1 MIASLVRRARA
12 GDAEAY
18 TELVRRLQDA
28 VFATAY
34 QTVYDYEAARDIAQE
49 AFVRAYE
56 SLHSLKDPAA
66 FPGWIIRIC
75 RSLATSWLRRPERRW
90 VGLEQVPAQHGD
102 PAATVAARDLVARAL
117 ATVPEPNRLAVSLL
131 LVDGYTYQEVA
142 DFTGVSLSTVKGR
155 IHRARR
161 RIAQEVLTMVEDS
174 LKQEAPDEQFTADTM
189 RAALE
194 KAREAHKQRQ
204 ELVARAHAEEA
215 LEALSKA
222 DVSEQERR
230 ALRHE
235 ALALVAYA
243 TLFPDPRR
251 FEQATREIV
260 QLAEEAGDKLD
271 FAQWL
276 YSLAVHARNIPRAEQ
291 EDMVDRCLAIWREAD
306 EKEMIGLALF
316 LRGWR
321 RIEDGRFEEGFRTL
335 GEARA
340 AMQGLPYNCWH
351 GCLDAADDF
360 GTACGGRIDPSRRIK
375 WGAVCWVLRL
385 QGGRLAYLRGQ
396 GRTLGTHR
404 ARFADGFDLLS
415 WVKWLPYTD
424 PSVGFEEERDT
435 FSCTGNPTHTRLWIE
450 THSADVET
458 PAGAFPGCLLMR
470 ATVTESPAD
479 TDTESRQREVNKI
492 WLGERYC
499 WLARGV
505 GPVAYRAERAD
516 GIVEHAVLAKWECPE
531 KVEEWV
537 PLVVGTRWEYV
548 SAEPPDDL
556 EALVLRRVTHI
567 ADDGTVYLTKTIVG
581 NRL

>member
-1 MIASLVRRARA
+1 MIAALVRRARA

-56 SLHSLKDPAA
+56 SLHSLKDPGA

-75 RSLATSWLRRPERRW
+75 RSLAASWLRRPERRW
-90 VGLEQVPAQHGD
+90 VGLEQVSAQHGD
-102 PAATVAARDLVARAL
+102 PAATVGARDLVARAL

-174 LKQEAPDEQFTADTM
+174 LKQEAPDEQFTADTV

-222 DVSEQERR
+222 DVSEQERTS
-230 ALRHE
+230 LHME
-235 ALALVAYA
+235 ALGLVAGA
-243 TLFPDPRR
+243 TFFPDKQRC
-251 FEQATREIV
+251 EEAMREMV
-260 QLAEEAGDKLD
+260 RLAEQAGDKVVM
-271 FAQWL
+271 ANWL
-276 YSLAVHARNIPRAEQ
+276 YSLAVHAKDMPQ
-291 EDMVDRCLAIWREAD
+291 EEREEAVDRCLAIWREAD

-316 LRGWR
+316 LRGWC
-321 RIEDGRFEEGFRTL
+321 RIEDGRVEEGFRTL

-360 GTACGGRIDPSRRIK
+360 RTACGGGIDPSRRIK
-375 WGAVCWVLRL
+375 WGAVCCVLRL

-396 GRTLGTHR
+396 GRTLGTHN
-404 ARFADGFDLLS
+404 AKFADGFDLLS

-424 PSVGFEEERDT
+424 PSVGFEEDTDT
-435 FSCTGNPTHTRLWIE
+435 FSPIGNPTRTRVGIE
-450 THSADVET
+450 TDAASVET
-458 PAGAFPGCLLMR
+458 PAGNFQHCLLVH
-470 ATVTESPAD
+470 ATVTEPPAD
-479 TDTESRQREVNKI
+479 TETESRQRELSKV

-505 GPVAYRAERAD
+505 GPVAYRAERGD

-556 EALVLRRVTHI
+556 EALVLRRVAHI
-567 ADDGTVYLTKTIVG
+567 ADDGTVYLTETIVG